1 MQDQQN
7 TNRNELGN
15 LTIKDLF
22 FKYVRFLPLFALSTA
37 LALFGAYIY
46 LRYTTKIYSVRSSL
60 MIKNE
65 AQSQSKDRFDD
76 LLGGGS
82 KNSIQSEIEVL
93 KSRPLMERVVSS
105 LGLNVNYFAVGKFK
119 SPNIYKSAPF
129 HLKALKIADSS
140 GTFVTKINFV
150 NGGKEF
156 RINGELKHT
165 YKFGEYFQNSNGVFK
180 IDQKP
185 GILIGNAGKDYNVV
199 WSPTL
204 NIANNYS
211 GALNIREK
219 TFGTGILNITM
230 ETENS
235 YLGADIV
242 NQLMKEYQLANKD
255 EKNKTAQQ
263 TLDFID
269 TSLKRVTFERD
280 SVSKELLDY
289 REKNNII
296 DYDAQSRSYFD
307 NLSQADKEMN
317 VQTAYLGVAD
327 MLDNYLRDKNNKYT
341 PVPSSLGITDE
352 TLTSLA
358 DNYNKTQLLRKNYLE
373 SNISSESPVLKETE
387 SQIEELR
394 TKLVENLKNIKITLK
409 NSIADLQRRSS
420 IAQSSASQ
428 LPAKLQCLLVLERV
442 LGSKKAIEEMLMQK
456 RIETSISKASTIPN
470 SRIIDEAL
478 PDNNPIKPNRRTI
491 QMLAILIGL
500 GLPAL
505 FIFILEVANDKI
517 TNRFDIEKLTA
528 AAILGEVGHSFAESS
543 LVVNKTNRNM
553 VAEQFRIIRSN
564 LQYVLNKVDKQIILI
579 TSSFS
584 GEGKSFISTN
594 LAGVM
599 ALAGKKTIILEF
611 DIRKPKILSGL
622 NMSKKPGI
630 SNFLVGK
637 AKIEDLPVQVTD
649 YENLYVLPCG
659 PVPPNPSELLL
670 DPKMDQ
676 LFDYLKNN
684 FDVIIVDTA
693 PVGMVSD
700 ALTLGKFADCT
711 LYIAR
716 QGYTFKKQVIL
727 IDEIYQ
733 QAKLPKVAI
742 IINDVKIKPGYG
754 YYGYGRYGYGKSYG
768 YGQGYYEEE
777 KALPFSLRKTMKGFI
792 NKLKRRVNFFNK

>member
-7 TNRNELGN
+7 TNRSELGN
-15 LTIKDLF
+15 LTVKDLF
-22 FKYVRFLPLFALSTA
+22 FKYIRFIPLFALSTA
-37 LALFGAYIY
+37 LALFGSYIY

-65 AQSQSKDRFDD
+65 TQSGAKDRFDD
-76 LLGGGS
+76 LLGGES
-82 KNSIQSEIEVL
+82 KSNIQSEIEVL
-93 KSRPLMERVVSS
+93 KSRPLMERVINS
-105 LGLNVNYFAVGKFK
+105 LNLNTSYFAVGKFK
-119 SPNIYKSAPF
+119 SPNVYKSVPF
-129 HLKALKIADSS
+129 ELKALKIADSS
-140 GTFVTKINFV
+140 RTFAMKISFV

-156 RINGELKHT
+156 RVNGEVEHT
-165 YKFGEYFQNSNGVFK
+165 FKFGDYFENRNGIFRLV
-180 IDQKP
+180 QKRRTSV
-185 GILIGNAGKDYNVV
+185 GKEYNVI
-199 WSPTL
+199 WFPTF

-211 GALNIREK
+211 AALTIREK
-219 TFGTGILNITM
+219 IVGTGILNITM
-230 ETENS
+230 ENENS
-235 YLGADIV
+235 FLGADII
-242 NQLMKEYQLANKD
+242 NQLMKEYQLASKD

-269 TSLKRVTFERD
+269 TSLKKVTFERD
-280 SVSKELLDY
+280 SVSKDLLDY
-289 REKNNII
+289 RQKHNII
-296 DYDAQSRSYFD
+296 DYEAQSQNYFD
-307 NLSQADKEMN
+307 NLLEADKEIN
-317 VQTAYLGVAD
+317 VQAAYLGVAD
-327 MLDNYLRDKNNKYT
+327 MLDNYLSDRNNKYT

-352 TLTSLA
+352 TLASLA
-358 DNYNKTQLLRKNYLE
+358 DNYNKAQLLRKDYLE
-373 SNISSESPVLKETE
+373 SKISPENPVIKETE

-394 TKLVENLKNIKITLK
+394 TKLVENLKNIRGTFK
-409 NSIADLQRRSS
+409 NNIADLQRRSS
-420 IAQSSASQ
+420 IAQNQAAQ
-428 LPAKLQCLLVLERV
+428 LPAKLQGLLVLERA

-478 PDNNPIKPNRRTI
+478 STGVPIKPNRKLI
-491 QMLAILIGL
+491 QILAILVGL

-505 FIFILEVANDKI
+505 FIFILEVVNDKI
-517 TNRFDIEKLTA
+517 SNRFDIEKLTN
-528 AAILGEVGHSFAESS
+528 AAILGEVGHSYAETS
-543 LVVNKTNRNM
+543 LIVNKTNRSM

-564 LQYVLNKVDKQIILI
+564 LQYVLNKVDKQVILI

-584 GEGKSFISTN
+584 GEGKSFVSTN
-594 LAGVM
+594 LAGVI

-622 NMSKKPGI
+622 NMPKKPGI

-727 IDEIYQ
+727 IDELYQ
-733 QAKLPKVAI
+733 QAKLPKVSI

-777 KALPFSLRKTMKGFI
+777 RRLPFSLRKKA
-792 NKLKRRVNFFNK
+792 KEVVVQLKRKFNFFK

>member
-7 TNRNELGN
+7 TNRTELGN
-15 LTIKDLF
+15 LTVKDLF
-22 FKYVRFLPLFALSTA
+22 FKYIRFIPLFALSTA
-37 LALFGAYIY
+37 LALFGSYVY
-46 LRYTTKIYSVRSSL
+46 LRYTTKIYKVGSSL

-65 AQSQSKDRFDD
+65 APGRAKDRFDD
-76 LLGGGS
+76 LLEGGS
-82 KNSIQSEIEVL
+82 NNSIQSEIEVL
-93 KSRPLMERVVSS
+93 KSRPLMERVVNS
-105 LGLNVNYFAVGKFK
+105 LSLNISYFAVGKFK
-119 SPNIYKSAPF
+119 SPNVYKSVPF
-129 HLKALKIADSS
+129 ELKALKIADSS
-140 GTFVTKINFV
+140 RTFAMKISFV
-150 NGGKEF
+150 NGVKEF
-156 RINGELKHT
+156 RINGEATHT
-165 YKFGEYFQNSNGVFK
+165 YKFGEYFKNTNGLFR

-185 GILIGNAGKDYNVV
+185 GTSIGKEYNVI
-199 WSPTL
+199 WFPTF

-211 GALNIREK
+211 GALTIREK
-219 TFGTGILNITM
+219 TIGTGILNINM
-230 ETENS
+230 ETDNS
-235 YLGADIV
+235 FLGADIV
-242 NQLMKEYQLANKD
+242 NQLMKEYQFASKD

-269 TSLKRVTFERD
+269 TSLKKVTFERD
-280 SVSKELLDY
+280 SVSKDLVEY
-289 REKNNII
+289 REINNII
-296 DYDAQSRSYFD
+296 DYETQSQNYFN
-307 NLSQADKEMN
+307 NLLEADKEIN
-317 VQTAYLGVAD
+317 VQSAYLSIAD
-327 MLDNYLRDKNNKYT
+327 MLDNYLKDKTNKYT
-341 PVPSSLGITDE
+341 PVPSSLGIADE

-358 DNYNKTQLLRKNYLE
+358 ENYNKTQLLRKDYLE
-373 SNISSESPVLKETE
+373 SNISPENPIIKETE

-394 TKLVENLKNIKITLK
+394 TKLVENLKNIRGTFK
-409 NSIADLQRRSS
+409 NNIADLQRRSTV
-420 IAQSSASQ
+420 AQNQASQ
-428 LPAKLQCLLVLERV
+428 LPAKLQGLLVLERA

-478 PDNNPIKPNRRTI
+478 PDNNPIKPNRKAVQI
-491 QMLAILIGL
+491 LAILVGL

-505 FIFILEVANDKI
+505 FIFILEVVNDKV
-517 TNRFDIEKLTA
+517 TNRFDIERLTN
-528 AAILGEVGHSFAESS
+528 AAILGEVGHSFSESS
-543 LVVNKTNRNM
+543 LVVNKTNRSM

-564 LQYVLNKVDKQIILI
+564 LQYVLNKVDKQVILV

-622 NMSKKPGI
+622 NMPKKPGI

-637 AKIEDLPVQVTD
+637 AEMEDLPVPVTD

-700 ALTLGKFADCT
+700 AMTLGKFADCT

-727 IDEIYQ
+727 IDELYQ
-733 QAKLPKVAI
+733 QAKLPKVSI

-777 KALPFSLRKTMKGFI
+777 KAMPFSLRKKMKGFVSQI
-792 NKLKRRVNFFNK
+792 KRRFDFFN

>member
-15 LTIKDLF
+15 ITVKDLF

-37 LALFGAYIY
+37 LALFGSYIY
-46 LRYTTKIYSVRSSL
+46 LRYTTKIYSVTSYL

-65 AQSQSKDRFDD
+65 AQSRTKDRFDD
-76 LLGGGS
+76 LLEGGS
-82 KNSIQSEIEVL
+82 NNSIQSEIEVL
-93 KSRPLMERVVSS
+93 KSRPLMERVVKS
-105 LGLNVNYFAVGKFK
+105 LGLNINYFAIGKFK
-119 SPNIYKSAPF
+119 SPNIYKSTPF
-129 HLKALKIADSS
+129 EFKALKITDSS
-140 GTFVTKINFV
+140 RTFVTKINFV
-150 NGGKEF
+150 NGGKGF
-156 RINGELKHT
+156 RINAETAHI
-165 YKFGEYFQNSNGVFK
+165 YKVGEYFKNSNGIFK
-180 IDQKP
+180 LDQKP
-185 GILIGNAGKDYNVV
+185 GIPIGKDYNVI

-204 NIANNYS
+204 NIANIYS
-211 GALNIREK
+211 GSLTIREK
-219 TFGTGILNITM
+219 TVGTGILSITM

-235 YLGADIV
+235 YLGADII
-242 NQLMKEYQLANKD
+242 NQLMKEYQFASKD

-269 TSLKRVTFERD
+269 TSLKKVKLERD
-280 SVSKELLDY
+280 SVSKELLY
-289 REKNNII
+289 YSQVNNII
-296 DYDAQSRSYFD
+296 DYETQSKNYFD
-307 NLSQADKEMN
+307 NLAEADKEIN
-317 VQTAYLGVAD
+317 VQSAYLNIAD
-327 MLDNYLRDKNNKYT
+327 MLDNYLKDNSNKYI
-341 PVPSSLGITDE
+341 PVPSSLGISDE
-352 TLTSLA
+352 TFSTLA
-358 DNYNKTQLLRKNYLE
+358 AEYNKTQLLRKDYLM
-373 SNISSESPVLKETE
+373 SNISSENSVIKEVE
-387 SQIEELR
+387 SKIEELR
-394 TKLVENLKNIKITLK
+394 IKLIENLKNIRTVFKKT
-409 NSIADLQRRSS
+409 IADLQSRSS
-420 IAQSSASQ
+420 INQNQASG
-428 LPAKLQCLLVLERV
+428 LPAKLQGLHVLERA
-442 LGSKKAIEEMLMQK
+442 LDSKKAIEEMLMQK

-478 PDNNPIKPNRRTI
+478 PGNNPIKPNRKAI
-491 QMLAILIGL
+491 QILALLVGL
-500 GLPAL
+500 SLPAL
-505 FIFILEVANDKI
+505 FIFILEVVNDKVS
-517 TNRFDIEKLTA
+517 NRFDIEKLTN
-528 AAILGEVGHSFAESS
+528 AAILGEVGHSFSESA
-543 LVVNKTNRNM
+543 LVVNKTNRSM

-564 LQYVLNKVDKQIILI
+564 LQYILSTVDKQVILV

-594 LAGVM
+594 LAGVI
-599 ALAGKKTIILEF
+599 ALTGKKTIILEF

-637 AKIEDLPVQVTD
+637 AEIKDLPVPVKD

-700 ALTLGKFADCT
+700 ALTLGKFSDCT

-727 IDEIYQ
+727 IDEFYQ
-733 QAKLPKVAI
+733 QNKLPKVSI

-777 KALPFSLRKTMKGFI
+777 KASSFSVRKKVKEFI
-792 NKLKRRVNFFNK
+792 NQFKRRFGFFKR

>member
-7 TNRNELGN
+7 ANRSELGN
-15 LTIKDLF
+15 ITIKDLF

-37 LALFGAYIY
+37 LALFGAYVY
-46 LRYTTKIYSVRSSL
+46 LRYTTKIYAVKSSL

-65 AQSQSKDRFDD
+65 RQSGAKDRFED
-76 LLGGGS
+76 LLEGGS
-82 KNSIQSEIEVL
+82 SNSIQSEVEVL
-93 KSRPLMERVVSS
+93 KSRPLMERVINS
-105 LGLNVNYFAVGKFK
+105 LGLNTNYFAVGKFK
-119 SPNIYKSAPF
+119 SPNIYKSTPF
-129 HLKALKIADSS
+129 EFKAIKIADS
-140 GTFVTKINFV
+140 TRAFVTKISFV

-156 RINGELKHT
+156 RINAETAHT
-165 YKFGEYFQNSNGVFK
+165 YKFGQYFENTNGIFRLDLKRGVSSV
-180 IDQKP
+180 
-185 GILIGNAGKDYNVV
+185 GKEYNVI
-199 WSPTL
+199 WFPTF
-204 NIANNYS
+204 NIANSYS
-211 GALNIREK
+211 AALTIREK
-219 TFGTGILNITM
+219 TVGTGILNITM

-242 NQLMKEYQLANKD
+242 NQLMKEYQFASKD

-269 TSLKRVTFERD
+269 TSLKKVTFERD
-280 SVSKELLDY
+280 SVSKDLLDY

-296 DYDAQSRSYFD
+296 DYETQSQNYFN
-307 NLSQADKEMN
+307 NLLEADKETN
-317 VQTAYLGVAD
+317 VQTAYLDIAT
-327 MLDNYLRDKNNKYT
+327 MLDNYLQDKTNKYT
-341 PVPSSLGITDE
+341 PVPSSLGISDE
-352 TLTSLA
+352 TLASLA
-358 DNYNKTQLLRKNYLE
+358 DNYNKTQLLRKDYLE
-373 SNISSESPVLKETE
+373 SNISPESLIIKEVE

-394 TKLVENLKNIKITLK
+394 KKLVENLKNIRAAFKK
-409 NSIADLQRRSS
+409 NISDLQRRSS
-420 IAQSSASQ
+420 VAQNQASQ
-428 LPAKLQCLLVLERV
+428 LPAKLQGLLVLERA

-478 PDNNPIKPNRRTI
+478 PTESPIKPNRKAVQI
-491 QMLAILIGL
+491 LAILIGL

-505 FIFILEVANDKI
+505 FIFVLEVVNDKV
-517 TNRFDIEKLTA
+517 TNRFDIEKLTN
-528 AAILGEVGHSFAESS
+528 AAILGEVGHSFSESS
-543 LVVNKTNRNM
+543 LVVNKTNRSM

-564 LQYVLNKVDKQIILI
+564 LQYVSNKIDKQVILV

-594 LAGVM
+594 LAAVM

-611 DIRKPKILSGL
+611 DIRKPKILTGL
-622 NMSKKPGI
+622 NMSKKAGI

-637 AKIEDLPVQVTD
+637 AKMEDLPIPVTD
-649 YENLYVLPCG
+649 YENLYVLACG

-670 DPKMDQ
+670 DPKMEE
-676 LFDYLKNN
+676 LFGYLKNN

-727 IDEIYQ
+727 IDELYQ
-733 QAKLPKVAI
+733 QAKLPKLSIV
-742 IINDVKIKPGYG
+742 INDVKIKPGYG

-777 KALPFSLRKTMKGFI
+777 KAAPFSLRKKMKGII
-792 NKLKRRVNFFNK
+792 NQLKRRLNFFV

>member
-7 TNRNELGN
+7 TNRSELGN
-15 LTIKDLF
+15 LTVKDLF
-22 FKYVRFLPLFALSTA
+22 FKYIRFIPLFALSTA
-37 LALFGAYIY
+37 LALFGSYIY
-46 LRYTTKIYSVRSSL
+46 LRYATKIYSVKSSL

-65 AQSQSKDRFDD
+65 SQNQSKDRFDD
-76 LLGGGS
+76 LLGGES
-82 KNSIQSEIEVL
+82 KNNIQSEIEVL
-93 KSRPLMERVVSS
+93 KSRPLMERVVNS
-105 LGLNVNYFAVGKFK
+105 LNLNTNYFAVGKFK

-129 HLKALKIADSS
+129 AFNPLKIADSS
-140 GTFVTKINFV
+140 RAFAMKISFV

-156 RINGELKHT
+156 RINSEVKHT
-165 YKFGEYFQNSNGVFK
+165 YKFGQYFENANGVFRLE
-180 IDQKP
+180 QKP
-185 GILIGNAGKDYNVV
+185 GISVGKEYNVV
-199 WSPTL
+199 WFPTF

-211 GALNIREK
+211 AALTIREK
-219 TFGTGILNITM
+219 TIGTGILNITM
-230 ETENS
+230 ETDNS
-235 YLGADIV
+235 YLGADII
-242 NQLMKEYQLANKD
+242 NQLMKEYQFASKD

-269 TSLKRVTFERD
+269 TSLKKVTFERD
-280 SVSKELLDY
+280 SVSKDLLDY
-289 REKNNII
+289 RQKNNII
-296 DYDAQSRSYFD
+296 DYESQSQNYFS
-307 NLSQADKEMN
+307 NLLEADKEIN
-317 VQTAYLGVAD
+317 VQSAYLGIAD
-327 MLDNYLRDKNNKYT
+327 MLDNYLEDITNKYT

-358 DNYNKTQLLRKNYLE
+358 ENYNKTQLLRKDYLE
-373 SNISSESPVLKETE
+373 SKISPESPIINEIE

-394 TKLVENLKNIKITLK
+394 TKLVENLKNIRSTFKNNIT
-409 NSIADLQRRSS
+409 DLQRRSS
-420 IAQSSASQ
+420 VAQNQASQ
-428 LPAKLQCLLVLERV
+428 LPAKLQGLLVLERA

-478 PDNNPIKPNRRTI
+478 PTENPIKPNRKAVQI
-491 QMLAILIGL
+491 LAILVGL

-505 FIFILEVANDKI
+505 FIFILEVVNDKI
-517 TNRFDIEKLTA
+517 TNRFDIEKLTN
-528 AAILGEVGHSFAESS
+528 AAILGEVGHSFSELS
-543 LVVNKTNRNM
+543 LVVNKTNRSM

-564 LQYVLNKVDKQIILI
+564 LQYVLNKVDKQVILV

-637 AKIEDLPVQVTD
+637 AKIEDLPVPVND

-670 DPKMDQ
+670 DPKMDE
-676 LFDYLKNN
+676 LFDYLKKN
-684 FDVIIVDTA
+684 FDVIVVDTA

-700 ALTLGKFADCT
+700 AMTLGKFADCT

-716 QGYTFKKQVIL
+716 QGYTFKKQVVL
-727 IDEIYQ
+727 IDELYQ
-733 QAKLPKVAI
+733 QAKLPKVSI

-754 YYGYGRYGYGKSYG
+754 YYGYGRYGYGRSYG

-777 KALPFSLRKTMKGFI
+777 KAMPFSLRKKMKGVM
-792 NKLKRRVNFFNK
+792 NQLKRRLNFFN